1 MRAVRPIAIST
12 ALAIAS
18 FLIAMTPLQCAVAA
32 EASFVIAQTSMGMP
46 DPITPQQAPSAPAP
60 SPRMDYIPPIAP
72 IRPAQD
78 PPDTSPTGLWGAIGF
93 TADGSWSTVWKQAT
107 QGEAEAAAAKG
118 CAKFG
123 HGSCEVVSVSGQ
135 RCAALATFL
144 GRRWKLS
151 FTEGGETH
159 PDAQRSAMERCNSD
173 GRTRGQCQLRISV
186 CADGR

>member
-78 PPDTSPTGLWGAIGF
+78 SPDTSPTGLWGAIGF

-173 GRTRGQCQLRISV
+173 GRTRSQCQLRISV